1 MGCKCDGEETLC
13 GTQRR
18 KKNILPDDKMFP
30 HGENSP
36 FVNSVEE
43 AFEDIKDVEMDI
55 FDE

>member
-1 MGCKCDGEETLC
+1 MGGKCDGEETLC

-18 KKNILPDDKMFP
+18 KKNFLPDDKMFP

-43 AFEDIKDVEMDI
+43 AFEDIKYVEMDI